1 MANEDI
7 WWQENAAGNE
17 LTNPNMAKGVA
28 RMFMDALEAKYPQL
42 VFYLI
47 LFCFVF
53 TPGQYCK
60 VDSIMLVMVN
70 KASTTNSPFALAQ
83 SGYEIF
89 KLFVT
94 LR

>member
-1 MANEDI
+1 MTNEDI

-53 TPGQYCK
+53 TLGKSWLTKHQQH
-60 VDSIMLVMVN
+60 DHL
-70 KASTTNSPFALAQ
+70 T
-83 SGYEIF
+83 
-89 KLFVT
+89 FV
-94 LR
+94 